1 MGQARKASTNGK
13 GRGHQSGGGRRPI
26 AKRANGVGAVAD
38 LSQRQSVDANTVG
51 ESVGDRG
58 LDAFDQTDNSSRDR
72 YWGLRLKA
80 EAALELLVT
89 APGVPANVRA
99 SAVRTALELVGAIG
113 ARSKDQRDQEDA
125 DGSLDPESLSVAD
138 IDREIGKLGRV

>member
-1 MGQARKASTNGK
+1 MRKARNVSAVRSKRGVQGGN
-13 GRGHQSGGGRRPI
+13 GRG
-26 AKRANGVGAVAD
+26 AKPRGASRIDQAAD
-38 LSQRQSVDANTVG
+38 LSAGERMGSDTVRESVD
-51 ESVGDRG
+51 DRQ
-58 LDAFDQTDNSSRDR
+58 LAQSYQAVAS
-72 YWGLRLKA
+72 YLGLRLKA
-80 EAALELLVT
+80 EAALEKLIT

-125 DGSLDPESLSVAD
+125 DAALDPESLSVAD

>member
-1 MGQARKASTNGK
+1 VGQVRKASTN
-13 GRGHQSGGGRRPI
+13 R
-26 AKRANGVGAVAD
+26 AKRGVQGRSSRRAVTSAGARIDQASRVSASERLDEDAIGEGVAD
-38 LSQRQSVDANTVG
+38 RELVQSHQAVTNY
-51 ESVGDRG
+51 S
-58 LDAFDQTDNSSRDR
+58 
-72 YWGLRLKA
+72 GLRLKA
-80 EAALELLVT
+80 EAALEKLIT

-125 DGSLDPESLSVAD
+125 DAALDPESLTVAD